1 MKNNEIYQNWD
12 LIKEQLKQRFDTLTD
27 SDVMLVNGY
36 PDDLMGRLEMKLSKT
51 KTEIEELITEIRKQ
65 NEATTKIN
73 SNI

>member
-51 KTEIEELITEIRKQ
+51 KIEIEELITEIRKQ
-65 NEATTKIN
+65 ND
-73 SNI
+73 SNNTN